1 MPKSYT
7 KHISEIEEQNDRI
20 CYENAKKYGHTKEEA
35 DKCDATENL
44 VCPFCPFITK

>member
-7 KHISEIEEQNDRI
+7 KHISEIEEQNIRT
-20 CYENAKKYGHTKEEA
+20 CHENAKKYGHTSEEA
-35 DKCDATENL
+35 DNCDEIENP